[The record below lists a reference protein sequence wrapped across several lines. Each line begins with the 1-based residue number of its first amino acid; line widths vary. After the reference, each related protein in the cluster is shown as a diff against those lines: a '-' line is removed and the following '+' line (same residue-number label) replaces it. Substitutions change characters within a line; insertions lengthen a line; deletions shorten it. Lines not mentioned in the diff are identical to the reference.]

1 MATVFPCT
9 TVWVVPPYFYKTYGF
24 LSWAC
29 QLWVKSVLYYLVLV
43 GCGGVH
49 VVRWLCVCTVYLWV
63 VNWRYCIYWLYFV
76 VGMLYTVCLNVCL
89 FFVFIS
95 TVSVLSI
102 VGVMVG
108 TLRVAWS
115 EEEDAVLRVLVGLH
129 GCRWDA
135 VAGGLVGRSA
145 ESARFRWRSVRL
157 VHVVATVVVAL
168 HGFSRPVVFCAKCTV
183 W

>member
-1 MATVFPCT
+1 MDVFRSGYI
-9 TVWVVPPYFYKTYGF
+9 V
-24 LSWAC
+24 
-29 QLWVKSVLYYLVLV
+29 
-43 GCGGVH
+43 
-49 VVRWLCVCTVYLWV
+49 
-63 VNWRYCIYWLYFV
+63 YCIFECV
-76 VGMLYTVCLNVCL
+76 S
-89 FFVFIS
+89 VFCFYIS

-157 VHVVATVVVAL
+157 VHVVATVVVA
-168 HGFSRPVVFCAKCTV
+168 GCDPWPDFDF
-183 W
+183 